1 MQNPARANAIFD
13 WLDLFG
19 ATLAVFQIAM
29 AVSMLI
35 VGRDLDGLTGL
46 IVATVVVIAANR
58 RVLLDRA
65 NIPAAPWIAALRGA
79 LLIFLT
85 VATAIAAANRFLP
98 GETSFAA
105 ATDTRG
111 EIIRLLVM
119 LGWVIVAL
127 KGAMVGKLRPNRFIG
142 LRLRWNRQ
150 SRVAWERSHRL
161 WGRILFL
168 GSLVGL
174 VTSPFLLWSTSVAA
188 LLLLIVSAAIAATIE
203 SHRAWRADPERQTS

>member
-1 MQNPARANAIFD
+1 MQTPARARALFD

-35 VGRDLDGLTGL
+35 VGRDLDGLSGL
-46 IVATVVVIAANR
+46 VVATVVVIAANR
-58 RVLLDRA
+58 RILLDRA

-85 VATAIAAANRFLP
+85 VATAIVAAKRFLP
-98 GETSFAA
+98 AEASFAA
-105 ATDTRG
+105 APDTRG
-111 EIIRLLVM
+111 EIIGLLVM
-119 LGWVIVAL
+119 LGWVIIAL

-150 SRVAWERSHRL
+150 SRVAWDRSHRL

-174 VTSPFLLWSTSVAA
+174 LTSPLLPWSTSVAV
-188 LLLLIVSAAIAATIE
+188 LLLLVVCAAIAATIE
-203 SHRAWRADPERQTS
+203 SRRAWSADPERKTT

>member
-1 MQNPARANAIFD
+1 MQTPARAKALFD
-13 WLDLFG
+13 WLDVFG

-35 VGRDLDGLTGL
+35 VGRGLDGLTAL
-46 IVATVVVIAANR
+46 IVGTVVVIAANR
-58 RVLLDRA
+58 RILLDRA

-85 VATAIAAANRFLP
+85 VATAIAALNRFLP
-98 GETSFAA
+98 GKTSFVAA
-105 ATDTRG
+105 PETRG
-111 EIIRLLVM
+111 DIIELLVM
-119 LGWVIVAL
+119 LGWVIIAL

-150 SRVAWERSHRL
+150 SRVAWDRSHRL

-174 VTSPFLLWSTSVAA
+174 VTSPLLPWSMSVAA
-188 LLLLIVSAAIAATIE
+188 LLLLIVCAAIAATIE
-203 SHRAWRADPERQTS
+203 SHRAWSADPERQTT